1 MSSEKPSG
9 IKDNK
14 GRELSLEQAKQVP
27 VWRLPFPNSFQL
39 EEGVVCLN
47 HPKVEG
53 YYGSLLS
60 KSCRFASGW
69 AYNHDSGTHYGK
81 ENVSAYAKQMIPIQ
95 TVFGTMMELPRW
107 LVEEVI
113 PSEYYNADGSLN
125 IIQIKNRESF
135 PDDGKILEGKHYVE
149 VKKTSEGE
157 YFIWLPDIDRTS
169 GRLSER
175 YDSNKGLSCMHFKKD
190 GTLFSFR
197 YNNHYYNFSED
208 HEKFI
213 KEFAAEQQAKLEKE
227 EQKEN
232 VSFDYC
238 GNKFELNLSEAMK
251 VLPIWRLADPTS
263 YGIDFEKDE
272 IYVEINA
279 RSKEGD
285 FLESNILPEKSVF
298 SKDTGSLLRT
308 ETHPSNK
315 SKNLDEIITVKNKS
329 GIEFSLP
336 LWIYDEFLSFKQKQE
351 LDFSLWGR
359 ERWRLQEN
367 TETVLFEPLDEE
379 EYSILLNPRSFFSDK
394 SEPILSKI
402 VVNQKTGQVLR
413 AFYNGEY
420 YTTEQSISKLY
431 KILAGQPVNQNRKQ
445 DALQTIS
452 VTTSDGQSIELPKW
466 FADALTEDEKQR
478 LLSDPRM
485 VQKRGGKPVLT
496 YSSTNTIGLRK
507 SDGFFYTNHIFDAVI
522 DFNKDS
528 PEKALEKLVDYRK
541 YVENNHVD
549 DYKKIQEALKKT
561 GYSTLYASFAI
572 VASKPS
578 DMITYHFYQDG
589 KSLKAVYYRDSKGNL
604 HNKIGPAFIEYG
616 LNGLVKLE
624 EFWLNGTKFAN
635 EDEWNKAF
643 VKSKQAKEEANKTEN
658 LEQEQSEKKDS
669 SAKTIDNSL
678 GGAAAAA
685 GGLTM
690 LAGVATLADKPSET
704 TKSKGANTPVN
715 MTMEKVK
722 AIAISD
728 SREVAK
734 RIAVEKVSTIIRDL
748 LINTMTANLKGKKK
762 SQMMQTLASFF
773 ASEVGVATIQFM
785 SGIGLPYIA
794 PYLPEKYRGVVDEV
808 SKELRIQGETKA
820 AIEALGTIQPMIM
833 MVVNGAMGSLSS
845 LDAFVDETPVRVV
858 TSAPATVHKEEEFA
872 EVESAAV
879 AAAKKA

>member
-1 MSSEKPSG
+1 MSSEKPFG
-9 IKDNK
+9 IKDK
-14 GRELSLEQAKQVP
+14 MGRELSLEQAKQVP

-39 EEGVVCLN
+39 EEGVVCLI

-60 KSCRFASGW
+60 KSCRHGSGW
-69 AYNHDSGTHYGK
+69 AYNHDNGGTHFGK
-81 ENVSAYAKQMIPIQ
+81 EYVFAYGQQVSPIQ
-95 TVFGTMMELPRW
+95 TVFGTKMELPRW
-107 LVEEVI
+107 LIEEVI
-113 PSEYYNADGSLN
+113 PREYCNADGSLN
-125 IIQIKNRESF
+125 IVDTGDDSYV
-135 PDDGKILEGKHYVE
+135 DDGKVLEGKPFVE
-149 VKKTSEGE
+149 VKETSEGE
-157 YFIWLPDIDRTS
+157 YFIWLPDMDCMS
-169 GRLSER
+169 GSLSER
-175 YDSNKGLSCMHFKKD
+175 IFSKNKGLSSMHFKKD
-190 GTLFSFR
+190 GTLLSFC
-197 YNNHYYNFSED
+197 YNKCFYDNDDVN
-208 HEKFI
+208 HEKFV

-227 EQKEN
+227 E
-232 VSFDYC
+232 
-238 GNKFELNLSEAMK
+238 
-251 VLPIWRLADPTS
+251 
-263 YGIDFEKDE
+263 
-272 IYVEINA
+272 
-279 RSKEGD
+279 
-285 FLESNILPEKSVF
+285 
-298 SKDTGSLLRT
+298 LL
-308 ETHPSNK
+308 
-315 SKNLDEIITVKNKS
+315 
-329 GIEFSLP
+329 
-336 LWIYDEFLSFKQKQE
+336 
-351 LDFSLWGR
+351 
-359 ERWRLQEN
+359 
-367 TETVLFEPLDEE
+367 
-379 EYSILLNPRSFFSDK
+379 
-394 SEPILSKI
+394 
-402 VVNQKTGQVLR
+402 QKT
-413 AFYNGEY
+413 
-420 YTTEQSISKLY
+420 
-431 KILAGQPVNQNRKQ
+431 P
-445 DALQTIS
+445 

-478 LLSDPRM
+478 LLSDPGL
-485 VQKRGGKPVLT
+485 VQKTGIKPVLT
-496 YSSTNTIGLRK
+496 YSSSNTIGLRK
-507 SDGFFYTNHIFDAVI
+507 PDGFFYTKKIFDAVI
-522 DFNKDS
+522 DFNNDS
-528 PEKALEKLVDYRK
+528 PEKGLEKLEDYRK
-541 YVENNHVD
+541 YVETNHVD

-561 GYSTLYASFAI
+561 AYSTLYASFAI

-589 KSLKAVYYRDSKGNL
+589 KSLKEVYYRDSKGNL

-616 LNGLVKLE
+616 LNGLVKQE

-635 EDEWNKAF
+635 EDEWNKAL

-669 SAKTIDNSL
+669 SATTIDNSL

-762 SQMMQTLASFF
+762 SQMMQTLATFF

-833 MVVNGAMGSLSS
+833 MMVNGAMGSLSS

-858 TSAPATVHKEEEFA
+858 TSAPATAHKEEEFA
-872 EVESAAV
+872 EVETASV
-879 AAAKKA
+879 AAIKKA